1 MVTLNDVLF
10 DPGSAMLR
18 PGGRRL
24 VARLA
29 EFLREYP
36 ERTIAIEGFTDSAG
50 SDAESQ
56 ELSERRAAAVK
67 NALMDAGVD
76 GSHVFVRGYGKA
88 FPVATNETGEGRQRN
103 RRVEVV
109 VSDERG
115 SIAPRVASVG
125 R

>member
-1 MVTLNDVLF
+1 M
-10 DPGSAMLR
+10 
-18 PGGRRL
+18 
-24 VARLA
+24 
-29 EFLREYP
+29 
-36 ERTIAIEGFTDSAG
+36 
-50 SDAESQ
+50 
-56 ELSERRAAAVK
+56 ELSERRAASVK
-67 NALMDAGVD
+67 LALTDAGVD
-76 GSHVFVRGYGKA
+76 GSRVFVRGYGKA